1 MRVYW
6 RKRPS
11 FGFALTSCPVA
22 SSHRVELAVI
32 TPREKGARPGWRVE
46 IDLQSLAAEGY
57 SYPDTAPAWAYL
69 SGPAACRKWATKH
82 LDRYLQPESLVVA
95 DA

>member
-1 MRVYW
+1 MIS
-6 RKRPS
+6 K
-11 FGFALTSCPVA
+11 
-22 SSHRVELAVI
+22 LAATGI
-32 TPREKGARPGWRVE
+32 LILCGLRAPYPDFHA
-46 IDLQSLAAEGY
+46 LAAEGY
-57 SYPDTAPAWAYL
+57 SYSDTAPVWAYL